1 MDRLPPEFAA
11 MLEGG
16 GEEPQ
21 IPPAPE
27 FGMSITEGI
36 PPMGGAEGSMGVD
49 PMAAMGG
56 PPPVDPNAM
65 PMADPNIQSGPPGT
79 EYDQTLATMLANPP
93 KVEIIEDRPRRKKPD
108 VDLIMG
114 IANSLE
120 ALYADRNERIVRDIA
135 LYRQDIS
142 FVPGDF
148 DRRHDTAVVSAKIPN
163 LVNKLANMLSAPEP
177 RIIVPFSDEQSKI
190 ASQAQENFGYW
201 CRKLTKKYYSR
212 SGGGN
217 LQWDEF
223 FYLLLHGTLVA
234 RVLPDPDDTDY
245 PFYFSLLNPSQ
256 CFPYFKGDKHGLDT
270 LVRKYQSKASDIIG
284 TYGNNDP
291 TEERRLQR
299 EMGYEPDVTLG
310 DLHEEEGETIE
321 YWDTEYRAV
330 LWRDMVVL
338 PPTRHRLDGVPFV
351 VVSAK
356 GEPKSLST
364 PVSARSSYLDEYG
377 NTGYGPGRG
386 EDMAQK
392 AVSVFHHL
400 VHTNKLL
407 EITHTLHLMEVE
419 KALNPPTITYVAPQ
433 YQGEDPGPLNLRKR
447 GNNRRILNFHRVEAV
462 PTSPRPTDVAPL
474 LNTAM
479 SDFAEGSLPAVA
491 HGNESGSNVS
501 GFAVESLIAVAKD
514 ATLPYTAAWETYL
527 AQVLELKLKHY
538 KKFILPV
545 RTISVPQRRTYGS
558 TPMMELTRDVME
570 ASGIDVEVKLW
581 AMSQQMLPGQINA
594 AAMAV
599 QAGFWSIRKAME
611 HTGSLDPDKDFQDI
625 ISERAIQ
632 HPEIM
637 ENFLIP
643 QSFMARGQD
652 NLAEL
657 WSMFVL
663 MPKMQAMMGA
673 GMPMPG
679 GGGPPQIPGGG
690 AAPESNGQSNPTMGD
705 NARST
710 GGGPSAGAGRGPAPQ

>member
-11 MLEGG
+11 TLQ

-27 FGMSITEGI
+27 YGMSLTQGGM
-36 PPMGGAEGSMGVD
+36 PPAMGAEGSM
-49 PMAAMGG
+49 AAA
-56 PPPVDPNAM
+56 PPDPNAAM
-65 PMADPNIQSGPPGT
+65 AQPPMADPNVAEGPEGT
-79 EYDQTLATMLANPP
+79 EFDPVLAKMIAEPP
-93 KVEIIEDRPRRKKPD
+93 KVEVIPRRAERRKPD
-108 VDLIMG
+108 VDLVRAM
-114 IANSLE
+114 ANSLE
-120 ALYADRNERIVRDIA
+120 QLYADRNERIVRDIA

-148 DRRHDTAVVSAKIPN
+148 DRRHDTEVVSAKIPN

-234 RVLPDPDDTDY
+234 RVLPDPNDQDY
-245 PFYFSLLNPSQ
+245 PFYFSLINPSQ
-256 CFPYFKGDKHGLDT
+256 CYPFFKGDKHGLDT
-270 LVRKYQSKASDIIG
+270 MIRKYQSKASDIIG

-291 TEERRLQR
+291 AEERRLQK

-310 DLHEEEGETIE
+310 DLHEEEGETVE
-321 YWDTEYRAV
+321 YWDTEWRAV
-330 LWRDMVVL
+330 LWRDMVIL
-338 PPTRHRLDGVPFV
+338 PPTRHKLDGVPFV

-356 GEPKSLST
+356 GEPKSLAT
-364 PVSARSSYLDEYG
+364 PLSARSSYLDEYG

-514 ATLPYTAAWETYL
+514 ATLPYTQAWEIYL

-538 KKFILPV
+538 KKFVLPV
-545 RTISVPQRRTYGS
+545 RTISVPMRRTYGA
-558 TPMMELTRDVME
+558 TPLMELTREVMD
-570 ASGIDVEVKLW
+570 AAGIDVEVKLW

-657 WSMFVL
+657 WTMFVL

-673 GMPMPG
+673 GMMPG
-679 GGGPPQIPGGG
+679 GGGPPQLPGG
-690 AAPESNGQSNPTMGD
+690 AAPPESNGQSNPTMGN

-710 GGGPSAGAGRGPAPQ
+710 GGGPPEGQGRGPSSGGV